1 MLSHDMFICVCAF
14 YMFWM
19 YVTLYFSVNY
29 ASSNDTSSI
38 LSEPLIRVTVI
49 SAVFRC
55 FRFDFIRSTVF
66 EGTIYRTEN
75 HSSGHQLIA
84 NHSQIALSIIE

>member
-14 YMFWM
+14 ICFGC
-19 YVTLYFSVNY
+19 VTLYFSVNY

-55 FRFDFIRSTVF
+55 FRLISSDQRSLKGQFI
-66 EGTIYRTEN
+66 E
-75 HSSGHQLIA
+75 LK
-84 NHSQIALSIIE
+84 IIVPVTS